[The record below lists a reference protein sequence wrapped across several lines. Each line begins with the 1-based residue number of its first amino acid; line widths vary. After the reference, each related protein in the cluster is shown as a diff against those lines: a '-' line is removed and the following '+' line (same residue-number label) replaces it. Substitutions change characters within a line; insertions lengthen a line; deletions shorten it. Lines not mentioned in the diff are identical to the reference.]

1 MFFTTLFILFME
13 KYINYDTN
21 YLLDDIW
28 VKNIKV
34 NKKRKE

>member
-1 MFFTTLFILFME
+1 MFFTALFILLIK

>member
-1 MFFTTLFILFME
+1 MYIFTALFILLIK

-28 VKNIKV
+28 VKNIIE
-34 NKKRKE
+34 KE